1 MDYEKTFYGGILLDG
16 DELIRN
22 NIYHNIE
29 IEYYKIAKELKT
41 LFHGKKKTYGIE
53 VVMRE
58 YVNNEMKIE
67 EEKIISL
74 TRNEEIVEK
83 ILKKLKEN
91 AVTPTTLNDVITD
104 MFY

>member
-1 MDYEKTFYGGILLDG
+1 MNYEKTFFGGILLEE
-16 DELIRN
+16 DELRNN
-22 NIYHNIE
+22 NIYRNIE

-58 YVNNEMKIE
+58 YANDEMKIQE
-67 EEKIISL
+67 ERIISW
-74 TRNEEIVEK
+74 TKNEEIVEK